1 MARTGPVTRDTSTV
15 QLGLSQI
22 RIGGSAANIATTSA
36 VFTATD
42 SMGAMAS
49 TTYTGETEYF
59 ELESG
64 YPLGLD
70 ATFPLRENNMLECA
84 FKEITPKNLAL
95 ARGIDPFAAIS
106 ASVIE
111 GTINSTSG
119 TIATGNIV
127 VTDDA
132 GPVSD
137 TWTVVF
143 TSPTAYDVFGFAT
156 GHVGAGTIS
165 ADFEPDNGGN
175 PYFSITGVST
185 PFFTGTWAADDSYT
199 FTTTAYTAG
208 TAAYSNAHSGTVA
221 LGGAS
226 APAFIRMEAVYTF
239 PNGINTMTIIFPRC
253 NVVSSLNIDNQ
264 AEDVAAVSVSFKS
277 VTASSDVTGGN
288 AAWDAMSMGQI
299 IFA

>member
-22 RIGGSAANIATTSA
+22 RIGVSAANIGTTSG
-36 VFTATD
+36 VFTASD

-95 ARGIDPFAAIS
+95 ARGIDPFSAVS

-111 GTINSTSG
+111 GTANTTSG
-119 TIATGNIV
+119 TIATGNIT
-127 VTDDA
+127 VTDTT
-132 GPVSD
+132 GPVND

-143 TSPTAYDVFGFAT
+143 SSATAYDVYGFVT
-156 GHVGAGTIS
+156 GHVGSGTTTT
-165 ADFEPDNGGN
+165 DFEPDNGGN
-175 PYFSITGVST
+175 PYFSIDGTGT
-185 PFFTGTWAADDSYT
+185 PFFTGTWAADESYT
-199 FTTTAYTAG
+199 FTTTAYSTG
-208 TAAYSNAHSGTVA
+208 TAAYGNAHSGSVA

-239 PNGINTMTIIFPRC
+239 PNGTNTMTIIFPRC

-264 AEDVAAVSVSFKS
+264 AEDVAAVSISFKS
-277 VTASSDVTGGN
+277 VTASSDVSGGN
-288 AAWDAMSMGQI
+288 AAWDSMPMGQI
-299 IFA
+299 VFA